1 MQYASYRD
9 YKRAKREFT
18 NALKRAQR
26 QFEQEEFIRLKETAE
41 LDLGLFYRSLKR
53 RNKKSWTSNELR
65 VDGKIV
71 RDPDIIRHAWYEHY
85 KGLAQIKQDPSF
97 DVEFENAI
105 CHEVSKMHSLSM
117 GNCD

>member
-41 LDLGLFYRSLKR
+41 LDLRLFYRSLKR
-53 RNKKSWTSNELR
+53 LNKKSWTSNELR
-65 VDGKIV
+65 VDGK
-71 RDPDIIRHAWYEHY
+71 D
-85 KGLAQIKQDPSF
+85 
-97 DVEFENAI
+97 ENIYA
-105 CHEVSKMHSLSM
+105 
-117 GNCD
+117 G